1 MVFCVAI
8 NCTNNSKSKVSTFM
22 FPQDPK
28 LKREWQIKMKR
39 ECFTPSKHS
48 RVCAEHFIED
58 SFEQNLTVWSL
69 LGPSFKPR
77 RLVLKKDAVP
87 TIFDFT
93 VERCKPAI
101 GQKRRK
107 TSEECPPNSKNG
119 TSRFTTVRSAFAK
132 RRKLEV
138 TICTV

>member
-1 MVFCVAI
+1 
-8 NCTNNSKSKVSTFM
+8 M

-28 LKREWQIKMKR
+28 LKREWLIKMKR

-58 SFEQNLTVWSL
+58 SFEQNLTVWSF

-87 TIFDFT
+87 TIFVTSLWNVASRQLDKNDEQQANNARRIRRMERVASPLSVQLLQS
-93 VERCKPAI
+93 VESWRY
-101 GQKRRK
+101 
-107 TSEECPPNSKNG
+107 
-119 TSRFTTVRSAFAK
+119 
-132 RRKLEV
+132 
-138 TICTV
+138 

>member
-8 NCTNNSKSKVSTFM
+8 NCANNSKSKVSTFM

-28 LKREWQIKMKR
+28 LKREWLIKMKG

-87 TIFDFT
+87 TIFYFT

-107 TSEECPPNSKNG
+107 TSE
-119 TSRFTTVRSAFAK
+119 
-132 RRKLEV
+132 
-138 TICTV
+138 